1 MKTMMKSVAVAGLI
15 AMASSTY
22 AAGFMLT
29 EQSASSLGRAYAG
42 AGVDGTDISGVFYNP
57 APYGKRSYMDI
68 TLEIR
73 SNR

>member
-1 MKTMMKSVAVAGLI
+1 MKTMMKSVAGAGLI

-42 AGVDGTDISGVFYNP
+42 AGVDSN
-57 APYGKRSYMDI
+57 
-68 TLEIR
+68 EI
-73 SNR
+73 